1 MTSYLSYETEQ
12 REIRIVPVNVLELDL
27 NVKNHGWQC
36 NYSEFFRM
44 SFLNDTDAYEFL
56 KFFEIDQEEN
66 SKYIK
71 SILFLYHK
79 EMRFVFNGCFPT
91 EFTYDTQEVEI
102 HYDHFESHTLKDM
115 DKLLLLSQTRHK
127 KLESLGI

>member
-1 MTSYLSYETEQ
+1 MTSYLSYETEK
-12 REIRIVPVNVLELDL
+12 REIRIVPVNVLELDT

-66 SKYIK
+66 LKYIK
-71 SILFLYHK
+71 SIL
-79 EMRFVFNGCFPT
+79 
-91 EFTYDTQEVEI
+91 
-102 HYDHFESHTLKDM
+102 
-115 DKLLLLSQTRHK
+115 
-127 KLESLGI
+127 